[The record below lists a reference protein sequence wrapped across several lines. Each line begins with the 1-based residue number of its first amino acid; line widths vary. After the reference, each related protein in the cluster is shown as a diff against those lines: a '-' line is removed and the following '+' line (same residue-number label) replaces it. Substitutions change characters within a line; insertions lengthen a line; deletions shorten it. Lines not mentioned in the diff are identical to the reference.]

1 MNIYEERMYICM
13 IYSLHIFLFEKE
25 IIYVQLPHALLLK
38 KEFVSKHWLLCFVK
52 VHSTTKEK
60 NHDKVQQIKKVY

>member
-1 MNIYEERMYICM
+1 MYICM

-25 IIYVQLPHALLLK
+25 IIYVQLLHALLLK

-60 NHDKVQQIKKVY
+60 TS